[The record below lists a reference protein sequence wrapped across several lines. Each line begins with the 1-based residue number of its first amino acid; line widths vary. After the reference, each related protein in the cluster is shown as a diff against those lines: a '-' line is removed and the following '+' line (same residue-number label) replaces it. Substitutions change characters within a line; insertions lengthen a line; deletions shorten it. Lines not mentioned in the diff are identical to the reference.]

1 MAPANSA
8 IHPETYLPYSEEVF
22 SKPKAQF
29 VAVSTQDT
37 LLARVL
43 HQASPQQLS
52 ALAQEAL
59 AKLPVVKR
67 RNQGITHIGF
77 FNQGVFTGGVL
88 LLSTVL
94 GVTGMCSYYGFG
106 LLRSRVFNGL

>member
-1 MAPANSA
+1 MAPANSVA
-8 IHPETYLPYSEEVF
+8 SAESCFPYNEDLF
-22 SKPKAQF
+22 SRPKGQF
-29 VAVSTQDT
+29 VAPSTQDT
-37 LLARVL
+37 MLARIL
-43 HQASPQQLS
+43 QQTSPQQLR

-94 GVTGMCSYYGFG
+94 GVTGVCSYYGIG